1 MEIPDSVDH
10 SQLQMSAI
18 KVKKEIEMQSCID
31 SLVLALLALTKRMFF
46 SKKLKS

>member
-18 KVKKEIEMQSCID
+18 KVKKEIEM
-31 SLVLALLALTKRMFF
+31 LHVPFTK
-46 SKKLKS
+46 LIA